1 MLSVLK
7 IGGSVLRDG
16 ASYAATAAFLR
27 NRLAEHPDERL
38 VVIVSAQYGATDDLL
53 AEARAIVGGAEASE
67 GCPPSREALRR
78 DSLRLEAPRAAA
90 CPAIAREATV
100 RATAGGGESEEAPP
114 SEVNND
120 ALDLLWSTGELRSVA
135 RLALHLQRIGVAAIP
150 FNVHQTGLVACPE
163 PGRGVDPG
171 SGTTVRPLRLL
182 AALAASRIV
191 IVPGFLGVRAGGTIT
206 SLGRGG
212 SDLTAVLLATAVR
225 ADACEL
231 IKDVPGYFTAD
242 PHQDSRARQIHDLP
256 IDEALRMADAGCD
269 LVQRAALAA
278 AAQAGLHLVIRS
290 MDATAPVTRCHSRA
304 PSRSEQ
310 YGVCHQDDSRRPAVR
325 A

>member
-7 IGGSVLRDG
+7 VGGSVLRDE
-16 ASYAATAAFLR
+16 ASYAATAAFLQ
-27 NRLAEHPDERL
+27 NRLAVNPDERL
-38 VVIVSAQYGATDDLL
+38 VVIVSAQHGATDELL
-53 AEARAIVGGAEASE
+53 AEAQ
-67 GCPPSREALRR
+67 
-78 DSLRLEAPRAAA
+78 
-90 CPAIAREATV
+90 AIA
-100 RATAGGGESEEAPP
+100 GEPNS
-114 SEVNND
+114 D

-163 PGRGVDPG
+163 PSRGACPEQR
-171 SGTTVRPLRLL
+171 TTVRPLRLL
-182 AALAASRIV
+182 AALGASRLV
-191 IVPGFLGVRAGGTIT
+191 IVPGFLGVSAGGTIA

-212 SDLTAVLLATAVR
+212 SDLTAVLLAIAVR

-231 IKDVPGYFTAD
+231 IKDVAGYFTAD
-242 PHQDSRARQIHDLP
+242 PHRDAKARQLHDLP
-256 IDEALRMADAGCD
+256 IDQALDMADAGCD

-290 MDATAPVTRCHSRA
+290 MDAAAPVTHVHSV
-304 PSRSEQ
+304 SRKDRSTQ
-310 YGVCHQDDSRRPAVR
+310 YGVRHQDDSRRTAVR

>member
-7 IGGSVLRDG
+7 IGGSVLRDE
-16 ASYAATAAFLR
+16 ASYAATAEFLGC
-27 NRLAEHPDERL
+27 RLAARSDERL
-38 VVIVSAQYGATDDLL
+38 VVIVSAEYGATDQLL
-53 AEARAIVGGAEASE
+53 AEAEAITTEPG
-67 GCPPSREALRR
+67 
-78 DSLRLEAPRAAA
+78 
-90 CPAIAREATV
+90 
-100 RATAGGGESEEAPP
+100 
-114 SEVNND
+114 ND

-135 RLALHLQRIGVAAIP
+135 RLTLHLQRIGVGAIP
-150 FNVHQTGLVACPE
+150 FNVHQTGLVAD
-163 PGRGVDPG
+163 RI

-191 IVPGFLGVRAGGTIT
+191 IVPGFLGVSAGGTIT

-242 PHQDSRARQIHDLP
+242 PHRDTKARPIHDLP
-256 IDEALRMADAGCD
+256 IDDALRMADEGCD

-278 AAQAGLHLVIRS
+278 ASQAGLHLVIRS
-290 MDATAPVTRCHSRA
+290 MDAAAPVTHVHSRKD
-304 PSRSEQ
+304 RSKHH
-310 YGVCHQDDSRRPAVR
+310 GVRHQDDSRRTAVG